1 MKIGHI
7 DLNQLQG
14 LSDKFV
20 GLGKE
25 LAGTV
30 IGRDNLADE
39 GRAQQ
44 ETGTARL
51 KALRAEAEADKARV
65 KAKTE
70 EKRQQAAQQRKERA
84 NA

>member
-14 LSDKFV
+14 FSDKLV

-25 LAGTV
+25 VVGTV
-30 IGRDNLADE
+30 VGRDGIADE

-51 KALRAEAEADKARV
+51 KALRAEAEADTARV
-65 KAKTE
+65 KAKAE

>member
-14 LSDKFV
+14 LNDKV
-20 GLGKE
+20 MGLTKE
-25 LAGTV
+25 LVGTV
-30 IGRDNLADE
+30 IARDSLADE

-51 KALRAEAEADKARV
+51 KALRAEAEADTARV
-65 KAKTE
+65 RAKAD
-70 EKRQQAAQQRKERA
+70 EKRQRAAQERKERA